1 MYKPVREYFSFVYN
15 DFRYFYSLKKC
26 AVTQYMA
33 MLTDRLLN
41 YLVKRK
47 MAQKEPSAL
56 LKISQAKT
64 IVLLVQLHDKQLY
77 NQLRHTEFINQFH
90 KKDVWIIGLNQHK
103 KGVHLGE
110 FPENIRFIELQSRDF
125 NLLGWPK
132 GKLQKKIP
140 TVKPDLIINFD
151 HAADPRLTYI
161 AGLMPTGFRLGLGQ
175 ANSKSYH
182 DLMLSIDETSSLKE
196 IFEHFSKYLD
206 SLYGHDKT

>member
-1 MYKPVREYFSFVYN
+1 
-15 DFRYFYSLKKC
+15 
-26 AVTQYMA
+26 

-56 LKISQAKT
+56 LRISQAET
-64 IVLLVQLHDKQLY
+64 IVLLVQLHDQQLHG
-77 NQLRHTEFINQFH
+77 QLSNKEFIHHFH
-90 KKDVWIIGLNQHK
+90 GKDVWIIGLNQHK
-103 KGVHLGE
+103 ERVHLGE
-110 FPENIRFIELQSRDF
+110 LPVNIRFIELNSRDF

-161 AGLMPTGFRLGLGQ
+161 AGLMTTGFRLGLGQ
-175 ANSKSYH
+175 ANPKSYY
-182 DLMLSIDETSSLKE
+182 DLVLSIDETSSLNE
-196 IFEHFSKYLD
+196 IFEQFSKYLD